1 MVLKRFVR
9 VFVVVLLF
17 GLLIGSSVMADDG
30 RINRTPYHF
39 GGDTLYC
46 NEEEGCTLL
55 NITGLGI
62 ANWPQAD
69 IATAFATVDQTGV
82 NTRVGVREGT
92 YGPMQLWAVSPDAT
106 TGNNTLCLIGF
117 DEWFKLNDM
126 CFQVTPD
133 FKFLQAG
140 LPVPAPVVQD
150 DGTVI
155 VPPPPPTD
163 CSMWNV
169 GDTVKLITGD
179 YTTAGQITSIDTT
192 NGTVTVD
199 TKPSYTAGCDEV
211 EIAIT

>member
-1 MVLKRFVR
+1 MVLKHFVR
-9 VFVVVLLF
+9 IFVVTALLC
-17 GLLIGSSVMADDG
+17 LMIGGSVMADDG

-82 NTRVGVREGT
+82 NTQVGVREGT

-117 DEWFKLNDM
+117 DEWYKLNDM
-126 CFQVTPD
+126 CFLVTPD
-133 FKFLQAG
+133 FTFQQAA
-140 LPVPAPVVQD
+140 LPVPAPIVLE
-150 DGTVI
+150 DGTIIIPVA
-155 VPPPPPTD
+155 D
-163 CSMWNV
+163 CSMWAET
-169 GDTVKLITGD
+169 DIVKLITGD
-179 YTTAGQITSIDTT
+179 YTTAGPITSIDIT

-199 TKPSYTAGCDEV
+199 ASPTYTAGCDEI
-211 EIAIT
+211 EIALT